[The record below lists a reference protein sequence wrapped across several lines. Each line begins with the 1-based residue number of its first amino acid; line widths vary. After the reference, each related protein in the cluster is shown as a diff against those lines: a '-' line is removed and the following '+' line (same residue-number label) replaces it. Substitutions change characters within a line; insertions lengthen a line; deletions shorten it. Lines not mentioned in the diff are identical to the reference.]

1 MRTRKSLTGFHFVRN
16 RNHWDSTT

>member
-16 RNHWDSTT
+16 KNHWDSTT